1 MKAVI
6 LNNKIQIVNNYTF
19 VKITIQ
25 IPFGNIQ
32 KMKVVTN
39 ATIYNVKEVK
49 LNFNHNAGKI
59 AIVEIGCQFC
69 KIEKY
74 LTQTSDIF
82 GCENLE
88 EYKKLIGGDNGSMY
102 YNESNLTC
110 DKLPLYAF
118 GEPIIR
124 NRTIAMNGI
133 YRNINGKKINLQ
145 GKFEKYVN
153 FKGEYY
159 SLVKTA

>member
-88 EYKKLIGGDNGSMY
+88 EYKKLIGGNNVGMS

-110 DKLPLYAF
+110 DKLSLYIF
-118 GEPIIR
+118 GDPIIR
-124 NRTIAMNGI
+124 NKTIATNGI
-133 YRNINGKKINLQ
+133 YRNINGKKISLQ
-145 GKFEKYVN
+145 GKLDNYVN